1 MKKCYIHK
9 IFMKMMQLLC
19 KNDES
24 LMQPM
29 CNLRSEDHTWAV
41 SECKNTDDTVET
53 EFIFHFIR
61 SIDRCTKAKPI
72 SNNIAIK
79 TR

>member
-1 MKKCYIHK
+1 
-9 IFMKMMQLLC
+9 
-19 KNDES
+19 
-24 LMQPM
+24 MQPM

-41 SECKNTDDTVET
+41 SECKQTDDTVET

-61 SIDRCTKAKPI
+61 SIDRCKKAKPI